1 MNARRKPAIPAAR
14 WGAISRCTA
23 HDAPTAT
30 ICEAELLGERRWV
43 ALLPVAV
50 PRDVAE
56 LLDEERPLRVIE
68 LPRIANGLGVAVR
81 PLTRASLLRA
91 HGLPLLA
98 LHDTDPEALLSLVA
112 LLDDE
117 RAVELL
123 AIYEQQ
129 DSFIEVREVVV
140 PPRAQ
145 LHNAIFGGSK

>member
-1 MNARRKPAIPAAR
+1 MTARRKPAAR

-30 ICEAELLGERRWV
+30 ICEADMFGERRWV

-56 LLDEERPLRVIE
+56 LLDEERPLRVVD

-81 PLTRASLLRA
+81 PRTGAALLRA
-91 HGLPLLA
+91 HGCPLLA
-98 LHDTDPEALLSLVA
+98 LHDTDPEALLALVA
-112 LLDDE
+112 LLDGD

-129 DSFIEVREVVV
+129 DSFIEVREVVM
-140 PPRAQ
+140 PPRAMIHTA
-145 LHNAIFGGSK
+145 LFGGSK

>member
-1 MNARRKPAIPAAR
+1 MTRRKPAATAAR

-23 HDAPTAT
+23 HDAPPAT

-56 LLDEERPLRVIE
+56 LLDETRPLRVVE
-68 LPRIANGLGVAVR
+68 LPRIANGLGAAVR

-91 HGLPLLA
+91 NGLPLLA
-98 LHDTDPEALLSLVA
+98 LHDTDPEALLALAALIDPDRAV
-112 LLDDE
+112 LLDEEYAQRD
-117 RAVELL
+117 A
-123 AIYEQQ
+123 
-129 DSFIEVREVVV
+129 FILVREVVT

-145 LHNAIFGGSK
+145 LHNAIFGGAK

>member
-1 MNARRKPAIPAAR
+1 MTARRKPAIPAAR

-23 HDAPTAT
+23 HDAPPAT
-30 ICEAELLGERRWV
+30 FCEADMFGERRWV

-56 LLDEERPLRVIE
+56 LLDEERPLRVVD
-68 LPRIANGLGVAVR
+68 LPRIANGLGAAVR

-91 HGLPLLA
+91 NGLPLLA
-98 LHDTDPEALLSLVA
+98 LHDPDPEALLALVA
-112 LLDDE
+112 LIDGE

-129 DSFIEVREVVV
+129 DSFIEVREVVM
-140 PPRAQ
+140 PPRAMIHAA
-145 LHNAIFGGSK
+145 LFGGSK